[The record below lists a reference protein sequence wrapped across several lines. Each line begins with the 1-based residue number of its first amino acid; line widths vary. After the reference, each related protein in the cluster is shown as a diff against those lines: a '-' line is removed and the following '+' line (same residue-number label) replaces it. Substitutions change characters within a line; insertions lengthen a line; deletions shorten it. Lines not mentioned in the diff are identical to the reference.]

1 MVDSSGQELE
11 IQKLRRD
18 TRTLGQRLFS
28 TLYRPQNFRNAMLVL
43 LGLELYWPAFW
54 PGWVVLVWTL
64 RMSFDGQKFRM
75 PLRMPKD
82 IGGLDHTD
90 FVEERIVERAFWG
103 LMRRSKIMRKVLPA
117 AGMLYL
123 GYLRTPDLSEVGREL
138 WLTNSDCRTHA
149 FVAGTT
155 GSGKTET
162 LLGMVD
168 NAMTWCSA
176 VLYGD
181 GKASLALPFSIWG
194 LARRHGQEDNFQ
206 LLNFLTGGID
216 PFEVERLQKELIV
229 KNIVMLWQSN
239 SFNPFGSSPF
249 DFLLQLLVS
258 MLVKAEGNG
267 AEWRDKAIN
276 MIDAVLRILAFKRA
290 QGELEISVQVIRDAL
305 ALPNLVKFYLEG
317 QQGLLPELAYL
328 PIKAYFET
336 GLPGFVPALAHDP
349 TQWNEEV
356 YNQHGYLTGQ
366 FTRVLSLLTDQYGY
380 IFQDKYPEIDVND
393 TLMNN
398 RILVVLIPSLSKSP
412 EEAAAVGKLYA
423 SAIRLSMGMNL
434 GYQLEGKKAE
444 VLEKRGSVGR
454 YPKLL
459 INDELAYWFAVGM
472 AVMFA
477 QARELNCMMVAA
489 VQDVQGLKRG
499 EAKDESA
506 SLIANTKVKWCLAL
520 EDADDTFEL
529 IRKSGGQ
536 GYYSVL
542 AGYNESSGM
551 LLSSYEA
558 QGAANIQEKDR
569 VTLKEL
575 KKLQQGEGLVIF
587 KDSVV
592 PAASYYIPNE
602 FKQSEVLAPRINRL
616 LQIERP
622 KFTRLAAAGAKPSAN
637 NARHASETV
646 ARLLASDRRPSYPD
660 LDDPILAAVSQ
671 VAGRL
676 SASTDLA
683 VTAIERGIVLYE
695 AALQAMR
702 EAQRNGTSPFFHRP
716 VEPESPELMA
726 AVDYNKLD
734 EYPEE
739 D

>member
-1 MVDSSGQELE
+1 MTEIVDQELDVH
-11 IQKLRRD
+11 KLRRD
-18 TRTLGQRLFS
+18 ARTLGQRCTASLF
-28 TLYRPQNFRNAMLVL
+28 RPQNFRNAMVL
-43 LGLELYWPAFW
+43 LLAFELYWPAFW
-54 PGWVVLVWTL
+54 PAWIFLIWAAK
-64 RMSFDGQKFRM
+64 MSFDDKKFRM
-75 PLRMPKD
+75 PLRVPQD

-90 FVEERIVERAFWG
+90 FVDERIVEKAFWG
-103 LMRRSKIMRKVLPA
+103 LMQKSRIMRKILPA
-117 AGMLYL
+117 AGILYM
-123 GYLRTPDLSEVGREL
+123 GYLRTPDKNEAGREL
-138 WLTNSDCRTHA
+138 WLTNSDARTHL

-168 NAMTWCSA
+168 NAMCWCSA

-181 GKASLALPFSIWG
+181 GKASLALPFSVWG

-216 PFEVERLQKELIV
+216 PFEVERLQTEMIA
-229 KNIVMLWQSN
+229 KNIVMLRQSN

-258 MLVKAEGNG
+258 MLVKAADSG

-290 QGELEISVQVIRDAL
+290 KGELEISVQVIRDSL
-305 ALPNLVKFYLEG
+305 TLQNLVGFYLEG

-336 GLPGFVPALAHDP
+336 GLPGFVPSLASDP
-349 TQWNEEV
+349 TQWDIEV
-356 YNQHGYLTGQ
+356 YNHHGYLTGQ

-412 EEAAAVGKLYA
+412 EEAAAVGKLYI

-434 GYQLEGKKAE
+434 GYQLEGKKSE
-444 VLEKRGSVGR
+444 VLDKRGSVGR

-459 INDELAYWFAVGM
+459 INDELGYWFAIGI

-477 QARELNCMMVAA
+477 QARELNCTMVAA
-489 VQDVQGLKRG
+489 VQDIQGLKRG
-499 EAKDESA
+499 EAKNEYG

-542 AGYNESSGM
+542 SGYDEASSM
-551 LLSSYEA
+551 LFSSYEA
-558 QGAANIQEKDR
+558 QGSATIQEKDKI
-569 VTLKEL
+569 TLKEL
-575 KKLQQGEGLVIF
+575 KKLQQGEGMVIF

-592 PAASYYIPNE
+592 PSASYYIPNE
-602 FKQSEVLAPRINRL
+602 FKQSRLLAPRINRF

-622 KFTRLAAAGAKPSAN
+622 KFDRLNRAGAKASASCP
-637 NARHASETV
+637 RHASEKIS
-646 ARLLASDRRPSYPD
+646 RLLEKNIRPNYPAIE
-660 LDDPILAAVSQ
+660 DPILEAIKAAAEKLGTSKDQSITSV
-671 VAGRL
+671 
-676 SASTDLA
+676 
-683 VTAIERGIVLYE
+683 ERGVVLYE
-695 AALQAMR
+695 AAKQAMLI
-702 EAQRNGTSPFFHRP
+702 AQQKGVPPFFHNAIKKNFP
-716 VEPESPELMA
+716 QEIEVT
-726 AVDYNKLD
+726 DYNKLD
-734 EYPEE
+734 DYPCE

>member
-1 MVDSSGQELE
+1 MTNAVDQELDL
-11 IQKLRRD
+11 QKLRRD
-18 TRTLGQRLFS
+18 TRTLGQRFAAGFF
-28 TLYRPQNFRNAMLVL
+28 RPQNFRNAMILLLV
-43 LGLELYWPAFW
+43 LELYWPAFW
-54 PGWVVLVWTL
+54 PAWTLLIWAL
-64 RMSFDGQKFRM
+64 RMSFDDQKFRM
-75 PLRMPKD
+75 PLRVPKD

-90 FVEERIVERAFWG
+90 FIDERIVKKIFWG
-103 LMRRSKIMRKVLPA
+103 MMRKSRIMRKILPA
-117 AGMLYL
+117 AGILYM
-123 GYLRTPDLSEVGREL
+123 GYLRTPDDTEAGREL
-138 WLTNSDCRTHA
+138 WLTNSDARTHL

-168 NAMTWCSA
+168 NAMCWCSA

-181 GKASLALPFSIWG
+181 GKASLALPFSVWG

-216 PFEVERLQKELIV
+216 PFETEHLQKELIA

-267 AEWRDKAIN
+267 ADWRDKAIN
-276 MIDAVLRILAFKRA
+276 MIDALLRILAFKRA
-290 QGELEISVQVIRDAL
+290 KGELEISVQVIRDSL
-305 ALPNLVKFYLEG
+305 SLQNLVKFYIEG
-317 QQGLLPELAYL
+317 QKGLLPELAYL

-336 GLPGFVPALAHDP
+336 GLPGFIPSLAHDP
-349 TQWNEEV
+349 TQWDKEV

-412 EEAAAVGKLYA
+412 EEAAAVGKLYI

-434 GYQLEGKKAE
+434 GYQLEGKKSD
-444 VLEKRGSVGR
+444 VLDKRGSIGR

-459 INDELAYWFAVGM
+459 INDELGYWFAAGI

-477 QARELNCMMVAA
+477 QARELNCVMVAA
-489 VQDVQGLKRG
+489 VQDVQALKRG

-520 EDADDTFEL
+520 EDADDTFEI

-536 GYYSVL
+536 GYFSVL
-542 AGYNESSGM
+542 SGYNESNNM

-569 VTLKEL
+569 ITLKEL
-575 KKLQQGEGLVIF
+575 KKLQQGEGMVIF

-592 PAASYYIPNE
+592 PSASYYIPNE
-602 FKQSEVLAPRINRL
+602 HKQSKLLAPRINRL

-622 KFTRLAAAGAKPSAN
+622 KFNRLKCAGAVISASN
-637 NARHASETV
+637 PRQASEKIS
-646 ARLLASDRRPSYPD
+646 RLLEKGLKPNYPNI
-660 LDDPILAAVSQ
+660 DDPILDAVKTA
-671 VAGRL
+671 AGRL
-676 SASTDLA
+676 SAIEDQCITP
-683 VTAIERGIVLYE
+683 IERGIFLYE
-695 AALQAMR
+695 TARQAMLA
-702 EAQRNGTSPFFHRP
+702 AQQNGIVPFYHQE
-716 VEPESPELMA
+716 VEDDVPQEVE
-726 AVDYNKLD
+726 VTDYNTLD
-734 EYPEE
+734 DDSYE

>member
-1 MVDSSGQELE
+1 
-11 IQKLRRD
+11 
-18 TRTLGQRLFS
+18 
-28 TLYRPQNFRNAMLVL
+28 
-43 LGLELYWPAFW
+43 
-54 PGWVVLVWTL
+54 
-64 RMSFDGQKFRM
+64 MSFDGQKFRM

>member
-1 MVDSSGQELE
+1 MTNAVDPELDL
-11 IQKLRRD
+11 QKLRRD
-18 TRTLGQRLFS
+18 TRTLGQRFAAGFFQ
-28 TLYRPQNFRNAMLVL
+28 PKNFRNTMILLLV
-43 LGLELYWPAFW
+43 LELYWPAFW
-54 PGWVVLVWTL
+54 PAWTLLVWTL
-64 RMSFDGQKFRM
+64 RMSFDDQKFRM
-75 PLRMPKD
+75 PLRVPKD

-90 FVEERIVERAFWG
+90 FIDERIVKKIFWG
-103 LMRRSKIMRKVLPA
+103 MMSKSRSMRKILPA
-117 AGMLYL
+117 AGILYM
-123 GYLRTPDLSEVGREL
+123 GYLRTPDDTEAGREL
-138 WLTNSDCRTHA
+138 WLTNSDARTHL

-168 NAMTWCSA
+168 NAMCWCSA

-181 GKASLALPFSIWG
+181 GKASLALPFSVWG

-216 PFEVERLQKELIV
+216 LFETERLQKELIA

-276 MIDAVLRILAFKRA
+276 MIDALLRILAFKRA
-290 QGELEISVQVIRDAL
+290 KGELEISVQVIRDSL
-305 ALPNLVKFYLEG
+305 SLQNLVKFYLEG
-317 QQGLLPELAYL
+317 QKGLLPELAYL

-336 GLPGFVPALAHDP
+336 GLPGFVPSLAHDP
-349 TQWNEEV
+349 TQWDKEV

-412 EEAAAVGKLYA
+412 EEAAAVGKLYI

-434 GYQLEGKKAE
+434 GYQLEGKKSD
-444 VLEKRGSVGR
+444 VLDKRGSVGR

-459 INDELAYWFAVGM
+459 INDELGYWFAAGI

-477 QARELNCMMVAA
+477 QARELNCVMVAA
-489 VQDVQGLKRG
+489 VQDVQALKRG

-536 GYYSVL
+536 GYFSVL
-542 AGYNESSGM
+542 SGYNESSSM

-569 VTLKEL
+569 ITLKEL
-575 KKLQQGEGLVIF
+575 KKLQQGEGMVIF

-592 PAASYYIPNE
+592 PSASYYIPNE
-602 FKQSEVLAPRINRL
+602 HKQSKLLAPRINRL

-622 KFTRLAAAGAKPSAN
+622 KFNRLKGAGAVVSTSNP
-637 NARHASETV
+637 RQASEKIS
-646 ARLLASDRRPSYPD
+646 RLLEKGLKPNYPVIN
-660 LDDPILAAVSQ
+660 DPILDAVKTA
-671 VAGRL
+671 AGRL
-676 SASTDLA
+676 SAVEDQSITP
-683 VTAIERGIVLYE
+683 IERGIFLYE
-695 AALQAMR
+695 TARQAMLA
-702 EAQRNGTSPFFHRP
+702 AQQKGIAPFYHQE
-716 VEPESPELMA
+716 VEDDVPQEVE
-726 AVDYNKLD
+726 VTDYNTLD
-734 EYPEE
+734 DDSYE

>member
-1 MVDSSGQELE
+1 MVDFSDQELE
-11 IQKLRRD
+11 VRKLRRD
-18 TRTLGQRLFS
+18 TRRLDQRFFS
-28 TLYRPQNFRNAMLVL
+28 TLYRPQNFRTAMLVL

-54 PGWVVLVWTL
+54 PAWIVLIWAL
-64 RMSFDGQKFRM
+64 RMSFDDQKFRM
-75 PLRMPKD
+75 PLRVPKD

-90 FVEERIVERAFWG
+90 FVDERVIEKAFWG
-103 LMRRSKIMRKVLPA
+103 LMSKSKVMRKILPA

-123 GYLRTPDLSEVGREL
+123 GYLRTLDESEAGREL
-138 WLTNSDCRTHA
+138 WLTNSDARTHM
-149 FVAGTT
+149 FVPGTT

-276 MIDAVLRILAFKRA
+276 MIDALLRILAFKRA
-290 QGELEISVQVIRDAL
+290 QGELEISVQVIRDSL

-328 PIKAYFET
+328 PIKSYLEN
-336 GLPGFVPALAHDP
+336 GLPGFVPGLAHDP
-349 TQWNEEV
+349 TQWDKEV

-380 IFQDKYPEIDVND
+380 IFKDKYPEIDVND

-398 RILVVLIPSLSKSP
+398 RILAVLIPSLSKSP
-412 EEAAAVGKLYA
+412 EEAAAVGKLYV

-444 VLEKRGSVGR
+444 VLEKRGTVGR

-459 INDELAYWFAVGM
+459 INDELGYWFAIGI

-542 AGYNESSGM
+542 SGHTESSSM

-558 QGAANIQEKDR
+558 QGATSIQEKDR
-569 VTLKEL
+569 ITLREL
-575 KKLQQGEGLVIF
+575 KKLQQGEGLIIF

-602 FKQSEVLAPRINRL
+602 FKQSSVLAPRINRL

-622 KFTRLAAAGAKPSAN
+622 KFNRLREAKATACTN
-637 NARHASETV
+637 NPRHASEKV
-646 ARLLASDRRPSYPD
+646 SRLLAAETRPDYPD
-660 LDDPILAAVSQ
+660 LEDPILVAVVDAA
-671 VAGRL
+671 GKL
-676 SASTDLA
+676 SASEENS
-683 VTAIERGIVLYE
+683 VTAVERGIVLYE
-695 AALQAMR
+695 AALRAMR
-702 EAQRNGTSPFFHRP
+702 EAQRKEMKPFFHRP
-716 VEPESPELMA
+716 IEVEEPAEVVVNDYSK
-726 AVDYNKLD
+726 VDDYDD
-734 EYPEE
+734 EE
-739 D
+739 

>member
-1 MVDSSGQELE
+1 MVDVTDQELD

-18 TRTLGQRLFS
+18 TRTLGQRFFATLF
-28 TLYRPQNFRNAMLVL
+28 RPQNFRNAMFVL
-43 LGLELYWPAFW
+43 LALELYWPAFW
-54 PGWVVLVWTL
+54 PAWIFLLWAL
-64 RMSFDGQKFRM
+64 RMSFDDQKFRM
-75 PLRMPKD
+75 PLRVPKD

-90 FVEERIVERAFWG
+90 FVDERIVEKVFWG
-103 LMRRSKIMRKVLPA
+103 LMRKSKIMRKILPA

-123 GYLRTPDLSEVGREL
+123 GYLRTPDESEAGREL
-138 WLTNSDCRTHA
+138 WLTNSDARTHM

-155 GSGKTET
+155 GSGKTES
-162 LLGMVD
+162 LLGLVD

-216 PFEVERLQKELIV
+216 PFEVERLQKDLIV

-276 MIDAVLRILAFKRA
+276 MIDALLRILAFKRV
-290 QGELEISVQVIRDAL
+290 QGELEISVQVIRDSL
-305 ALPNLVKFYLEG
+305 ALQNLVKFYLEG

-336 GLPGFVPALAHDP
+336 GLPGFVPSLAHDP
-349 TQWNEEV
+349 TQWDKEV

-366 FTRVLSLLTDQYGY
+366 FVRVLSLLTDQYGY
-380 IFQDKYPEIDVND
+380 IFQDKYPEVDVND

-412 EEAAAVGKLYA
+412 EEAAAVGKLYV

-459 INDELAYWFAVGM
+459 INDELGYWFAIGI

-542 AGYNESSGM
+542 SGYNEASSM
-551 LLSSYEA
+551 LLASYEA

-569 VTLKEL
+569 ITLKDL
-575 KKLQQGEGLVIF
+575 KKLQQGEGVVIF

-602 FKQSEVLAPRINRL
+602 FKQSSVLAPRINRL

-622 KFTRLAAAGAKPSAN
+622 KFNRLKAAGAAVSASN
-637 NARHASETV
+637 PRQASEKV
-646 ARLLASDRRPSYPD
+646 SRLLATETRPDYPD
-660 LDDPILAAVSQ
+660 LEDPILDAV
-671 VAGRL
+671 VDAAGRL
-676 SASTDLA
+676 SASDDLS
-683 VTAIERGIVLYE
+683 VTAVERGIVLYE

-702 EAQRNGTSPFFHRP
+702 EAQRKEMKPFFHHA
-716 VEPESPELMA
+716 VEVEEPEEIEVA
-726 AVDYNKLD
+726 DYSKLD
-734 EYPEE
+734 DYPDE